1 MTFARFRRIALLAL
15 ALAVAVSAPAAAA
28 AKKPPKRVVALTPF
42 TANTLAKV
50 GVKPVAIGQTLG
62 GNERFDPLLKG
73 VEVLSLSHPNG
84 PNMEQLASL
93 RPQLVFSSP
102 TWRKGG
108 ETMKALDMKV
118 EYADPAHIS
127 DMYAATERVGR
138 LVGKVKEAKALSKR
152 YQANLARATKDI
164 ASRPR
169 VLMVLGVGRQPFAFL
184 PNSWGGDLVK
194 RAGGTLVTAG
204 ATAAGGFARISD
216 EKIVEADPDII
227 LAVPHANPDDLE
239 VIKKTMESNELWKL
253 TYAGQN
259 GRIYVS
265 MNNSLLQAGT
275 DVAKVITDVRQ
286 KYLKNW

>member
-1 MTFARFRRIALLAL
+1 MTLVRTRRISLLAL
-15 ALAVAVSAPAAAA
+15 VLVLAVATTAAA
-28 AKKPPKRVVALTPF
+28 KPPKRVVALTPF
-42 TANTLAKV
+42 SANTLAKI
-50 GVKPVAIGQTLG
+50 GVKPVGIGQTLG

-73 VEVLSLSHPNG
+73 VKALSLSHPNG

-102 TWRKGG
+102 TWRKGA

-118 EYADPAHIS
+118 DYADPARIA
-127 DMYAATERVGR
+127 DMYAATERIGK
-138 LVGKVKEAKALSKR
+138 LVGKEPAAKALSKR
-152 YQANLARATKDI
+152 YRANLAKATKSIED
-164 ASRPR
+164 RPR
-169 VLMVLGVGRQPFAFL
+169 VLMILGVGRTPFAFL
-184 PNSWGGDLVK
+184 RNSWGGDIVT

-204 ATAAGGFARISD
+204 ATASGGFARISD

-239 VIKKTMESNELWKL
+239 DIKETMESNELWKL
-253 TYAGQN
+253 TSAGQN